1 MRKVADCLCRN
12 GIQQRK
18 NSWEDGVYGT
28 NCPILPGQ
36 NYTYVMQVKDQIGSY
51 FYFPTL
57 DFHKA
62 AGGFGGIRVLSR
74 PLIPVPYPP
83 PAGDFTLLTGDW
95 FKTNH
100 TVRLNRTENIHA
112 LIAGKTMNFEGVLEL
127 QLLSRLFV
135 LHGSLMFG
143 SWSFDCS
150 NAFHHSVYLENLD
163 EHFVS
168 IWFVGF
174 NLIFIGAKYILL
186 AGPESYSGQWEWS
199 SFPWWAAH
207 QWPRCKWLCIHS
219 WSR

>member
-1 MRKVADCLCRN
+1 MSNDKKVADCLCRN

-36 NYTYVMQVKDQIGSY
+36 NFTYVMQVKDQIGSY
-51 FYFPTL
+51 FYFPSI

-100 TVRLNRTENIHA
+100 TDLKAIVDSGNDLPFPDGL
-112 LIAGKTMNFEGVLEL
+112 LINGQGANGY
-127 QLLSRLFV
+127 
-135 LHGSLMFG
+135 
-143 SWSFDCS
+143 
-150 NAFHHSVYLENLD
+150 AFTVDQGNPHV
-163 EHFVS
+163 
-168 IWFVGF
+168 
-174 NLIFIGAKYILL
+174 LIF
-186 AGPESYSGQWEWS
+186 P
-199 SFPWWAAH
+199 
-207 QWPRCKWLCIHS
+207 
-219 WSR
+219 